1 MEICARLVKV
11 DRVEV
16 KVGRIFSGNCDT
28 VVVEQLSQQFLL
40 VQTLRDWENGNG
52 NANGM
57 VWYGYS
63 GGKL

>member
-16 KVGRIFSGNCDT
+16 EVGRIFSGNCDT

-40 VQTLRDWENGNG
+40 VQTFDLLNSLYISLGQEGVNLNK
-52 NANGM
+52 
-57 VWYGYS
+57 VS
-63 GGKL
+63 P